1 MNIIRRI
8 LRSISYRTARC
19 LHTVMKPRTFGFR
32 RNFQGDKLHHFSL
45 GNTTFI
51 DHKDNLIIRDRVYIG
66 HHNFIEASN
75 GIELGEGVQVTDF
88 VSITT
93 HSSHNSIRLY
103 GRHYSD
109 FQELKGYEKGPVS
122 IGSFTFVGPHSV
134 IMPGTKIGK
143 GCIVKA
149 FSYVKGEFPD
159 FSIIGGNPATICGD
173 LRSHDK
179 ALLGK
184 YPDLNDFY
192 KEWAE

>member
-1 MNIIRRI
+1 MCIRICESIKYRI
-8 LRSISYRTARC
+8 AR
-19 LHTVMKPRTFGFR
+19 LFHPVLKPRTFGFK
-32 RNFQGDKLHHFSL
+32 RNFQGVKLHHFSL

-51 DHKDNLIIRDRVYIG
+51 DYRKKLIIGNRVYIG
-66 HHNFIEASN
+66 HYNFIEASH
-75 GIELGEGVQVTDF
+75 GIELGEGAQITDF

-109 FQELKGYEKGPVS
+109 FKELKGYETGQVS
-122 IGSFTFVGPHSV
+122 IGPFTFVGPHSV

-173 LRSHDK
+173 VKSHDK
-179 ALLGK
+179 ALLDK
-184 YPDLNDFY
+184 FPELNDFY